1 MQFKL
6 KRGKLFYVN
15 GYTKYEG
22 GFDMVTIK
30 DVSKLAGVSVA
41 TVSRALNESG
51 YVSEKSRQKV
61 EAAVKELGFYPNE
74 VARTLY
80 HKKSRMVGLIVP
92 DLSNPYF
99 TALASGAEDALSD
112 RGYGLLLG
120 NIQDKKEKI
129 ATYVRNFEQNNVAGL
144 LSALPIGTSLANRM
158 PVVNLDRVSDSDK
171 YFVHADDY
179 QGGQIAG
186 QTISERT
193 PGQLVVMVGPQ
204 ELQTAKDRLRG
215 TLSVL
220 DQKNIEYHLFETD
233 SYQVKGATEVVD
245 QLFQTFPDMDSVIA
259 TNDVYGA
266 LIIQAA
272 LKRGIAVPD
281 KLQVLGYDNSS
292 FGNLVYPT
300 LTTVNQPAYD
310 IGYLA
315 AILLVDI
322 IEEKKVDQNHI
333 KLPVNLVLRNS
344 LRE

>member
-1 MQFKL
+1 
-6 KRGKLFYVN
+6 
-15 GYTKYEG
+15 
-22 GFDMVTIK
+22 MVTIK

-41 TVSRALNESG
+41 TVSRALNDSG

-80 HKKSRMVGLIVP
+80 HKKSKMIGLLVP

-99 TALASGAEDALSD
+99 TALASGVEDGLSE

-120 NIQDKKEKI
+120 NVQDSSDKV

-144 LSALPIGTSLANRM
+144 LSAVSIKAEEIRNI
-158 PVVNLDRVSDSDK
+158 PVVNLDRISNRDK
-171 YFVHADDY
+171 YMVHADDY

-186 QTISERT
+186 TTIAQRN
-193 PGQLVVMVGPQ
+193 PGQLIVMVGPQ
-204 ELQTAKDRLRG
+204 NLQTAKDRLDG

-220 DQKNIEYHLFETD
+220 NQKGIAYSLFETD
-233 SYQVKGATEVVD
+233 SYQVMGATEVVEN
-245 QLFQTFPDMDSVIA
+245 LFNQYPHMDSVIA
-259 TNDVYGA
+259 TNDIHGA

-272 LKRGIAVPD
+272 LKRNISVPD

-292 FGNLVYPT
+292 FGSLVYPALST
-300 LTTVNQPAYD
+300 INQPAYD

-315 AILLVDI
+315 AILLI
-322 IEEKKVDQNHI
+322 NRIEGKKIDQEKI

-344 LRE
+344 LREKVNDDA